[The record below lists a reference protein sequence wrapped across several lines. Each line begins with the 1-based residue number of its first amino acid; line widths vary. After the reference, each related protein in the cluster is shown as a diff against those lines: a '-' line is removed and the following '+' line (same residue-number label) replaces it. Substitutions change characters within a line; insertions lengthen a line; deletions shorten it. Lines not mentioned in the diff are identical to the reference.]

1 MTTLTVNL
9 LMIDIGTLR
18 NFVKVRGGKPKPKHR
33 QTNSYKLSE
42 HRKRIIFLESLFNR
56 TEK

>member
-1 MTTLTVNL
+1 
-9 LMIDIGTLR
+9 MIDIGTLR
-18 NFVKVRGGKPKPKHR
+18 NFVKVRGGEPKPKHR